1 MKNKMMTNNTD
12 ETTKILSNL
21 NKGNTNDWEE
31 VYRRVYNEL
40 RKIAVAQMNKE
51 RVGHTLQP
59 TLLVNEAC
67 LRLMNQNNPTWKNR
81 THFCRYAAGV
91 MRNILREHAERRG
104 AEIRGGDRI
113 KVELNEQNPENIS
126 AMEQQLVDFL
136 DWEKAM
142 SKLAE
147 VNSRCAEIAEMRL
160 LGGMTLEETAEALE
174 ISRTTAENAWV
185 FARAWLR
192 NKLGKKTA
200 PNLSNK
206 KE

>member
-1 MKNKMMTNNTD
+1 MTSNTD

-21 NKGNTNDWEE
+21 HKGNNNDWEE
-31 VYRRVYNEL
+31 IYRRVYNEL
-40 RKIAVAQMNKE
+40 RKIAAAQMSKE

-67 LRLMNQNNPTWKNR
+67 IRLMNQNNPAWKNR

-104 AEIRGGDRI
+104 AEIRGGNWL
-113 KVELNEQNPENIS
+113 KVEINEQQPENIS

-142 SKLAE
+142 SKLTE
-147 VNSRCAEIAEMRL
+147 INSRCAEIAEMRL
-160 LGGMTLEETAEALE
+160 LGGLTLEETAEALE
-174 ISRTTAENAWV
+174 ISRTTAETDWV

-192 NKLGKKTA
+192 NKLAKKKA
-200 PNLSNK
+200 LNLSINK
-206 KE
+206 KEE